1 MPKSTSF
8 SSFNFNSSMM
18 KYNTQ
23 QRIKK
28 NPQHCH
34 TKSLSLLIPSPK
46 ANATRNKLY
55 ETNKIQKELDYVK
68 KSLQIDTRESNI
80 TTTISSRNHNPNSR
94 CFSNRSRRLNCSA
107 CEITSK
113 SPTQRF
119 VEKGDLMK
127 RISKNSFRNSNTIY
141 NNMKST
147 QKPKL
152 SFNNN
157 SRINLY
163 RNMSSKLCF

>member
-1 MPKSTSF
+1 ML
-8 SSFNFNSSMM
+8 

-23 QRIKK
+23 QRLKK
-28 NPQHCH
+28 NPQRYH
-34 TKSLSLLIPSPK
+34 TKSLSLLIPSPRV
-46 ANATRNKLY
+46 NATRNKLY

-68 KSLQIDTRESNI
+68 KSLQCDTRESI
-80 TTTISSRNHNPNSR
+80 VATTIGSRNTNPNSR
-94 CFSNRSRRLNCSA
+94 CFSNRTKRLNCSA

-141 NNMKST
+141 NNLNT
-147 QKPKL
+147 IQRPKL
-152 SFNNN
+152 SLNNHN
-157 SRINLY
+157 RISLY
-163 RNMSSKLCF
+163 RNMSSKMCFGFH